1 MEECIECLR
10 TDGGGGGG
18 VVRRGEGVTE
28 EEREGIGLLLV

>member
-28 EEREGIGLLLV
+28 EREGIGLLLV